1 MGSELHL
8 EFIEPIGVD
17 EEDCVEDDVASDAEE
32 DERFPGVSVGERPR
46 KEGDNNCWHA
56 LKGSIKGLEEKERL
70 FAVGHILPPLKALYL
85 AVFLITCIPA
95 TSFCT
100 SILIVEWFAKFSQIP
115 EEWLRFT
122 LQVFSK

>member
-32 DERFPGVSVGERPR
+32 DERFPGVSVGERPS

-56 LKGSIKGLEEKERL
+56 LKGSVKSLEAKERL
-70 FAVGHILPPLKALYL
+70 LRASSVCCWPHTSTIEGPLSCSIFDHLYSCHF
-85 AVFLITCIPA
+85 FLHLDLDC
-95 TSFCT
+95 
-100 SILIVEWFAKFSQIP
+100 
-115 EEWLRFT
+115 
-122 LQVFSK
+122 